1 MWANLKAGETV
12 QGASTL
18 TQQLARSGLLGIGNE
33 VTYTRKANEALYALL
48 IEARYD
54 KRTILE
60 TYLNQVYLG
69 QRGAQAIH
77 GVAAGA
83 EFWFGRDL
91 RDLTTEQIALLVGII
106 NGPSIYNAR
115 RNPEG
120 ARARRDVVLGDMLET
135 GLVAREASERALA
148 APLGVTEQ
156 PGHSANR
163 FPAYV
168 DLIRRQLARDY
179 PADALAGANLRV
191 MSAMSPSA
199 QAYAEGSVAATLK
212 SLDNEKRP
220 PLQAGMV
227 VTDVHNGQVV
237 AVVGGRDFSK
247 PGFNRAVEAQRPVGS

>member
-1 MWANLKAGETV
+1 
-12 QGASTL
+12 
-18 TQQLARSGLLGIGNE
+18 
-33 VTYTRKANEALYALL
+33 
-48 IEARYD
+48 
-54 KRTILE
+54 
-60 TYLNQVYLG
+60 
-69 QRGAQAIH
+69 
-77 GVAAGA
+77 
-83 EFWFGRDL
+83 
-91 RDLTTEQIALLVGII
+91 
-106 NGPSIYNAR
+106 
-115 RNPEG
+115 
-120 ARARRDVVLGDMLET
+120 GDMLET
-135 GLVAREASERALA
+135 GLVDREAYERALA

-247 PGFNRAVEAQRPVGS
+247 PGFNRAVEAQRPVGSLLKPFVYLLALAQPDRWSLASWVDDSPVTVTLDTGKRWSPENSDGRSHG